1 MQREIKLSLDG
12 LENNEEDKL
21 EIIPEKEVAK
31 REVNLSPEEAK
42 QVEEFAKQIDISNSN
57 LVLQYG
63 AGAQKKIANFSE
75 KTLDSVKTK
84 DLGEIGELLGNVVT
98 ELKNFEIDEEDN
110 KLVSFFKKQVNKAN
124 SIRVKYDNAE
134 KNVDNIIKALE
145 NHQMILMKDIATLD
159 QMYDLN
165 ESYYKELSMYILAG
179 KKKLEEA
186 RELELPKLQ
195 KEAQNSNLPIDAQ
208 KANDYVNLINRF
220 EKKLHDL
227 DLTRMVSIQM
237 APQIRMV
244 QSSNTIMVEK
254 IQSIMV
260 NTIPLW
266 KSQMVIAMGANHS
279 KEAAKTTKE
288 VTDLTNKLLRKNAQ
302 SLNQQSI
309 ETANLSER
317 GIVDIETIKYTNDQ
331 LISALTEVRKI
342 QEQGHE
348 RRIQAEEELAKIE
361 ENLKSSLREIAKKQD
376 FCLAFF

>member
-31 REVNLSPEEAK
+31 RKVNLSPEEAK
-42 QVEEFAKQIDISNSN
+42 QVEEFAKQIDISDSN

-361 ENLKSSLREIAKKQD
+361 ENLKSSLREIAKK
-376 FCLAFF
+376 

>member
-21 EIIPEKEVAK
+21 ETIPEREVAK
-31 REVNLSPEEAK
+31 RKVNLSPEEAK

-98 ELKNFEIDEEDN
+98 ELKNFEVDEEDN

-361 ENLKSSLREIAKKQD
+361 ENLKSSLREIAKKVMLQNR
-376 FCLAFF
+376 